1 MDNGHIR
8 KRNNGGFTLLELM
21 IVIVILGILGA
32 IVAPK
37 FMDEPHKARVV
48 QAKMQIENLSTAV
61 KKFYLDNGFYPST
74 EQGLEA
80 LVTRPAIGKTPK
92 NYPANGYI
100 TKIPKDPWGND
111 YVYTA
116 PGQKVPFEIMSLGR
130 RRRRSRRHLGRRC
143 ARPLNG
149 GPPGSPCLS
158 CSLSS

>member
-100 TKIPKDPWGND
+100 TKIPKDPW
-111 YVYTA
+111 
-116 PGQKVPFEIMSLGR
+116 QKVPFEIMSLG
-130 RRRRSRRHLGRRC
+130 SDG
-143 ARPLNG
+143 AEG
-149 GPPGSPCLS
+149 GEGEAADIWGEDVPDR
-158 CSLSS
+158 

>member
-1 MDNGHIR
+1 MADVVKADSAAAIAALREMGCDVVLLTGDNQRTADAIAR
-8 KRNNGGFTLLELM
+8 QVGGSR
-21 IVIVILGILGA
+21 VIAQVL
-32 IVAPK
+32 PQ
-37 FMDEPHKARVV
+37 DKARVV

-116 PGQKVPFEIMSLGR
+116 PGQKVPFEIMSLG
-130 RRRRSRRHLGRRC
+130 SDG
-143 ARPLNG
+143 AEG
-149 GPPGSPCLS
+149 GEGEAADIWGEDVPDR
-158 CSLSS
+158 

>member
-92 NYPANGYI
+92 TYPANGYI

-116 PGQKVPFEIMSLGR
+116 PGQKVPFEIMSLG
-130 RRRRSRRHLGRRC
+130 SDG
-143 ARPLNG
+143 AEG
-149 GPPGSPCLS
+149 GEGEAADIWGEDVPDR
-158 CSLSS
+158 